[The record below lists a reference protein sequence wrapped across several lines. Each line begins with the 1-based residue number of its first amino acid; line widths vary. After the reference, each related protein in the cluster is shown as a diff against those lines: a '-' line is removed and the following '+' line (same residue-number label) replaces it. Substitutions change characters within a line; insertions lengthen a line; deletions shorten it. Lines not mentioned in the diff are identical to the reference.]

1 MRRALFMVAVS
12 LATLTLL
19 AGCTESAVVTRK
31 PQVSDQAPAS
41 AAPGPSTADLASGKK
56 AAGIPDCPT
65 SDPAVAP
72 AEDGL
77 PDVVLP
83 CLGGGREVRLAGLRG
98 RPMLLSVW
106 AQWCGPCRT
115 EAPYL
120 AEVSAGNDTDLL
132 ILGVDYVDPLPDKA
146 IEFARLAGWRY
157 PQLADP
163 DKRLAAPLQIAGPPQ
178 TFFVASDGT
187 IGYRHSGP
195 FTSAQQIRELAA
207 EHLGVAL

>member
-1 MRRALFMVAVS
+1 MRRALLKVAVS

-19 AGCTESAVVTRK
+19 AGCTEDAVVTRK
-31 PQVSDQAPAS
+31 PAVPDQAPAS
-41 AAPGPSTADLASGKK
+41 AAPGPSTADLAPVKK
-56 AAGIPDCPT
+56 AAGIPDCPI

-72 AEDGL
+72 AAEGL

-83 CLGGGREVRLAGLRG
+83 CLGGGRDVRLAGLRG
-98 RPMLLSVW
+98 RPMLLNVW

-120 AEVSAGNDTDLL
+120 AEVSADNDTDLL

-157 PQLADP
+157 PQVADP

-178 TFFVASDGT
+178 TFFVTADGT

-195 FTSAQQIRELAA
+195 FTSAQQIRALAA